1 MNIQGEIQ
9 ISVWLAFSMILDSI
23 LTVDVY
29 LGVAD
34 PSTSGAMVFKSP
46 PSKGR
51 VWLPLLIDV
60 K

>member
-1 MNIQGEIQ
+1 
-9 ISVWLAFSMILDSI
+9 MILDSI